1 MLSIFGTISNPT
13 NIPSVKGSGFFT
25 FLSTIFKFAGVV
37 AGIIMVVQI
46 IMAGFDYM
54 SASGDPKKTEA
65 AGIKIWNSVLGLI
78 IVASAFLIAG
88 IVGRLTGIDIINPTI
103 QGPINSPS

>member
-54 SASGDPKKTEA
+54 SAS
-65 AGIKIWNSVLGLI
+65 
-78 IVASAFLIAG
+78 
-88 IVGRLTGIDIINPTI
+88 
-103 QGPINSPS
+103 